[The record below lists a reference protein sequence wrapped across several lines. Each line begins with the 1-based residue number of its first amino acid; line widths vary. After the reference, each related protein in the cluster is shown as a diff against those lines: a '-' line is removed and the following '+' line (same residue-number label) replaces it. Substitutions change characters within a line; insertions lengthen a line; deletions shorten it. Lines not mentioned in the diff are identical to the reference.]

1 MKSVMPTLKKLFYP
15 DSIAIIGA
23 SRDPK
28 KIGAI
33 VLANLIG
40 SGFKG
45 KLFPVNPKA
54 EVISNIQSYA
64 TIASLPEVPDMAVVA
79 IPSQFVVDSLRGL
92 GKKGTK
98 HVVILSAGFKEIGA
112 EGEQLEKDLL
122 AVAKEYDLA
131 ILGPNCLGFIN
142 NNHHINAS
150 FGKVSSK
157 LGNLRFMS
165 QSGAIASSVFDWAD
179 YAGIGFSEFIT
190 LGNKSI
196 LSENDLLDYWAQ
208 ETTAS
213 ANEPGL
219 SPYQPIGMYLES
231 IDEGSNFFAK
241 ASQLAKTQPLFIL
254 KPGKSHA
261 AQQAMQSHTGSIA
274 GEDAV
279 MDQAFKQAGI
289 IRCHGVEDLFD
300 LSRAFAWEQAPNGPK
315 VAIVSN
321 AGGPAVISTDFI
333 EEAHLQLAD
342 LDAHTKELLE
352 TQLPRAASIVNPV
365 DVLGDALADRY
376 MAALDAV
383 LAQASVDAAVVI
395 LTPQIT
401 TQVEQ
406 TAEVIKTMS
415 QKYQKPIMCSFMGG
429 SAIVTGE
436 QILDR
441 AKIPSFRYPERAI
454 QVLGKMWWWQHWR
467 SQSKP
472 SSAIQETTSQNID
485 FATTMIRNVRQ
496 DGRTVLTGH
505 EANELLAQAGIAVPP
520 QEIVANQEQAL
531 AFAAH
536 QEWPVVLKI
545 TSSKALHKQDIGGVI
560 TNIHSQDQLHQAWEQ
575 LQQSLNTLG
584 DDQAHIQIQKQVEAG
599 VEVIVGIKRDPSF
612 GNIMMFGAGGTLAEL
627 VADRNLLVLT
637 QESSQI
643 AALVR
648 QAKIAKVLEGYRGEA
663 PFAVQKLQE
672 LMIALAN
679 LAQSVDE
686 FAEIEINP
694 VIVTHSQAWAV
705 DGKAILR

>member
-1 MKSVMPTLKKLFYP
+1 MSALNKLFYP

-33 VLANLIG
+33 VLANLIE
-40 SGFKG
+40 SGFAG

-54 EVISNIQSYA
+54 ERIGDIQSFSD
-64 TIASLPEVPDMAVVA
+64 IASLPEIPDMAVVA
-79 IPSQFVVDSLRGL
+79 IPSQFVIESLRELGL
-92 GKKGTK
+92 KGTK
-98 HVVILSAGFKEIGA
+98 HVVILSAGFKEIGP
-112 EGEQLEKDLL
+112 EGEQIEKDLL
-122 AVAKEYDLA
+122 AMAKEYDLA
-131 ILGPNCLGFIN
+131 ILGPNCLGFVN

-150 FGKVSSK
+150 FGKVSSE

-196 LSENDLLDYWAQ
+196 LSENDLLDYWLQ
-208 ETTAS
+208 EHTTNT
-213 ANEPGL
+213 NEPGL
-219 SPYQPIGMYLES
+219 STYQPIGMYLES
-231 IDEGSNFFAK
+231 IDQGKDFFAK
-241 ASQLAKTQPLFIL
+241 ASQLAKTQPLFVL

-289 IRCHGVEDLFD
+289 IRCHGVEDLYD
-300 LSRAFAWEQAPNGPK
+300 LSRAFAWEQAPSGPN
-315 VAIVSN
+315 VAVVSN

-333 EEAHLQLAD
+333 EEAGLQLAN
-342 LDAHTKELLE
+342 LDAHTQELLE
-352 TQLPRAASIVNPV
+352 TQLPRAASIINPV

-376 MAALDAV
+376 LVALDAV

-429 SAIVTGE
+429 SAIVPGE

-454 QVLGKMWWWQHWR
+454 QVLGKMWWWQQWR
-467 SQSKP
+467 TQQP
-472 SSAIQETTSQNID
+472 TSSVIREPIAETID
-485 FATTMIRNVRQ
+485 FANNMIKNVRNE
-496 DGRTVLTGH
+496 GRSVLTGH
-505 EANELLAQAGIAVPP
+505 EANELLSQAGITVPP
-520 QEIVANQEQAL
+520 QEIVSSVEQAQV
-531 AFAAH
+531 FIEH
-536 QEWPVVLKI
+536 QQWPVVLKI
-545 TSSKALHKQDIGGVI
+545 TSSKALHKQDIGGVV
-560 TNIHSQDQLHQAWEQ
+560 TNIHTNDQLHQAWEK
-575 LQQSLNTLG
+575 LQHSLGMLG
-584 DDQAHIQIQKQVEAG
+584 DEHAQIQIQKQIEAG

-627 VADRNLLVLT
+627 VADRNLLVLSND
-637 QESSQI
+637 SSQI

-648 QAKIAKVLEGYRGEA
+648 QAKIAKVLEGYRGEE

-672 LMIALAN
+672 LMIALAQ
-679 LAQSVDE
+679 LAQNVDE

-705 DGKAILR
+705 DGKAILQ